1 MVFSTKIAGLACASA
16 KVNSRHKIEQAFR
29 AGVTRAKN
37 NFNNETLF
45 MRIFVQLNWLVRRAC
60 KEVSFFLMK
69 RSQENFYRCFNTV
82 RQPATPPLLKIA
94 RLLVLTFLAVSCAA
108 RKPPPPPP
116 VYPPTSES
124 GVRQLRYLPST
135 PYDRLDTTTIEA
147 ESGTQYMSALQNARQ
162 AAARQGGNAMILV
175 EDTEFRKKIK
185 GRQSLVRRTI
195 FWVVHLK

>member
-1 MVFSTKIAGLACASA
+1 MRLVLHPKVFSDIDEIVRYYERIATQGLADEFYTEL
-16 KVNSRHKIEQAFR
+16 RYFI
-29 AGVTRAKN
+29 
-37 NFNNETLF
+37 

-69 RSQENFYRCFNTV
+69 RSQENFYLYFNTV
-82 RQPATPPLLKIA
+82 RQPATAPLLKIA
-94 RLLVLTFLAVSCAA
+94 SLLVLTFLAASCAA
-108 RKPPPPPP
+108 RKPPPPLP
-116 VYPPTSES
+116 VYPPISES
-124 GVRQLRYLPST
+124 AVRQLRYLPST

-147 ESGTQYMSALQNARQ
+147 ESGTQYISALQNARQ

>member
-1 MVFSTKIAGLACASA
+1 MRLVLHPKVFSDIDEIMRYYERIATQGLADEFYTEL
-16 KVNSRHKIEQAFR
+16 RYFI
-29 AGVTRAKN
+29 
-37 NFNNETLF
+37 
-45 MRIFVQLNWLVRRAC
+45 MRIFVQLNWLIRRAC

-69 RSQENFYRCFNTV
+69 RSQENFCLYFNTV
-82 RQPATPPLLKIA
+82 RQPATAPLLKIA
-94 RLLVLTFLAVSCAA
+94 SLLVLTFLAASCAA
-108 RKPPPPPP
+108 RKSPPPLP
-116 VYPPTSES
+116 VYPPISETA
-124 GVRQLRYLPST
+124 VRQLRYLPST

-147 ESGTQYMSALQNARQ
+147 ESGTQYISALQNARQ